1 MSELGKGNLR
11 GTNFQLQSKSHGTG
25 GNQAYHGDCSVMK
38 YSTTMLY
45 TRNQHSIVGQLYLK
59 IKQTHRKRDQ
69 TYDQQAEGR
78 TGSEELN
85 KGD

>member
-1 MSELGKGNLR
+1 
-11 GTNFQLQSKSHGTG
+11 
-25 GNQAYHGDCSVMK
+25 
-38 YSTTMLY
+38 MLY